1 MTLRIY
7 ETAVTVVR
15 EMGAVAREIAREDPG
30 LARQMRRAVT
40 SMLLNLA
47 EGSGSQGRNQRA
59 KFWLALGSA
68 RETKACVDAG
78 VALTYV
84 ESVDAAAMARLEHV
98 TAVLVRLVR

>member
-1 MTLRIY
+1 MALRIY

-15 EMGAVAREIAREDPG
+15 DMGAVAREIAREDPD

-47 EGSGSQGRNQRA
+47 EGSDSQGRNQRS
-59 KFWLALGSA
+59 KYWLALGSA

-78 VALTYV
+78 IALAYV
-84 ESVDAAAMARLEHV
+84 EGVDADAMARLEHV
-98 TAVLVRLVR
+98 TAVLVKLVR